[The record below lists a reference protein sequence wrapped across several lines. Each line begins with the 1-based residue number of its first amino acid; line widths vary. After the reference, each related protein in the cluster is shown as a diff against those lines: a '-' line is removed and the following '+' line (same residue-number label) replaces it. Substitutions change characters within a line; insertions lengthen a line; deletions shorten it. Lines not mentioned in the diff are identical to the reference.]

1 MLSETDKISLLSS
14 RFASKKS
21 EAAFQAH
28 IFKRNIKVNAWGIGI
43 GLSVFILYIFSD
55 FIDTVNPSR
64 PVIVRL
70 ITFVLSAL
78 LFSTLLSPRIR
89 KHHDLVIA
97 VIVLL
102 MCSSLNVILWLQPSL
117 DNTWYLGLIQSY
129 IMAAVLLRL
138 SFHSMCLVVGAPFV
152 QFVIVAGSMSEQ
164 QAALLQSTNVAL
176 VGVIALL
183 GVYLMQRYQRVD
195 FLKTQTISEQNIQL
209 NALLKD
215 ARRDNQ
221 RKVAA
226 LNMLVHFVKTPLHQ
240 ISGFSDIVM
249 DSLASDNDQH
259 DPEAGVESARYIK
272 EATANLAS
280 SVNSLLIYHR
290 LDEVESRKE
299 EPASVT
305 SAIADLGELI
315 EAGIKVTT
323 EGSTGEIR
331 TSEYAVKTAIQSLAD
346 YYNTGPVG
354 VSKLMLTL
362 QQQDDIVS
370 LMLRDDGQPKP
381 SQQFVE
387 ETKPLTKIENYLTSQ
402 GSDMPMALRIV
413 ARASEVCG
421 GEFLHEELPDGN
433 AFTLTFRDFSSQMI
447 VPTSVVA

>member
-1 MLSETDKISLLSS
+1 MPETDKINLLSS

-21 EAAFQAH
+21 ETAFQAH

-70 ITFVLSAL
+70 ITFALSAA
-78 LFSTLLSPRIR
+78 LFSTLLSPRMR
-89 KHHDLVIA
+89 KNHDMVIA
-97 VIVLL
+97 FIVLL

-138 SFHSMCLVVGAPFV
+138 SFHSMCLVVGVSFV
-152 QFVIVAGSMSEQ
+152 QFAVVAGGMSDQ

-176 VGVIALL
+176 VGAIALL
-183 GVYLMQRYQRVD
+183 GVYLMQRYQRID

-215 ARRDNQ
+215 VRRDNQ

-249 DSLASDNDQH
+249 DSLASDNDQY

-272 EATANLAS
+272 DATANLAN
-280 SVNSLLIYHR
+280 SVNNLLVYHR

-299 EPASVT
+299 EPSLMT
-305 SAIADLGELI
+305 SAVADLGELI
-315 EAGIKVTT
+315 GAGIKVTMK
-323 EGSTGEIR
+323 GSTEEVR
-331 TSEYAVKTAIQSLAD
+331 TSEYAAKTAIQSLAD
-346 YYNTGPVG
+346 YYNASPEG
-354 VSKLMLTL
+354 VSKLTITL
-362 QQQDDIVS
+362 QQHGDIAS
-370 LMLRDDGQPKP
+370 LILHDDGQPI
-381 SQQFVE
+381 SAQQFAE
-387 ETKPLTKIENYLTSQ
+387 EIKPLTKIENYLTSQ

-421 GEFLHEELPDGN
+421 GEFLHKELPDGN
-433 AFTLTFRDFSSQMI
+433 RFILTFRDSTSQTDTPM
-447 VPTSVVA
+447 PAVA